1 MCPTVLGRV
10 ETRVFTLIG
19 PAILAGILSAVTNN
33 EGWIVT
39 IGVYLLMGVAL
50 DTIVYPYLI
59 TWQPPWLT
67 FVLAV
72 GEFALLYVILKA
84 LKPGHGPYGDPHHFI
99 GSNDWRPVALYWAS
113 WCLAIVTKI
122 AVLPLISL
130 SWIENGGEFRRV
142 GWTVAPSYV
151 SLPVI
156 AAIDERGSNGH
167 LVREFSTVHTVPDLQ
182 LARPLTSAHQT
193 VPAGSGFPPPD
204 SPSAPAG

>member
-10 ETRVFTLIG
+10 ETRTVTLIG
-19 PAILAGILSAVTNN
+19 PAILAAIISGITGN

-39 IGVYLLMGVAL
+39 IGIYLLMGVAL
-50 DTIVYPYLI
+50 DTVVYPYLI

-72 GEFALLYVILKA
+72 GEFVLLYVLVKS
-84 LKPGHGPYGDPHHFI
+84 LKPGEAPYGDPNHFV
-99 GSNDWRPVALYWAS
+99 GTNDWRPVALYWAS
-113 WCLAIVTKI
+113 WCIAIATKI

-156 AAIDERGSNGH
+156 AAIDERGSNGD

-182 LARPLTSAHQT
+182 IARPLTAAHQAIT
-193 VPAGSGFPPPD
+193 DAPSSPAPG
-204 SPSAPAG
+204 